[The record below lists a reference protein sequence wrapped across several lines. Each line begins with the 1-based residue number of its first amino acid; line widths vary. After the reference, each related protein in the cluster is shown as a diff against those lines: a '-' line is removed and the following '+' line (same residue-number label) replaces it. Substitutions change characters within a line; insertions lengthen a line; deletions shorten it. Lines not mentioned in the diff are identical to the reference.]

1 MLLMF
6 EKGIRG
12 GISQAI
18 RKYATANNKYMKSYN
33 KNIPSSYL
41 IYLDADNLYRW
52 AVSKKL
58 PVDNFRL
65 AKNLSLF
72 NEYFIKNYN

>member
-1 MLLMF
+1 
-6 EKGIRG
+6 
-12 GISQAI
+12 
-18 RKYATANNKYMKSYN
+18 MKSYN

-41 IYLDADNLYRW
+41 IYLDANNLYGW
-52 AVSKKL
+52 AVSKTL